1 MTDTTD
7 NTPDVPELSTRPKT
21 GFLETARSIA
31 WELFTTVA
39 PALIVVLFI
48 NVFVAEATVVK
59 DGPSMQPN
67 IYRGE
72 RVLMEKISYHLHPPR
87 RGDVVVA
94 ERPDGEIA
102 LIKRV
107 IGLPGEVIEVRQGH
121 VWINGEPLDESWV
134 AYFGGPGY
142 PATRVPDDCVFILG
156 DNRPNSRDSRA
167 IGPVPLSTIRGR
179 GWMIYWPP
187 SEIKIGL

>member
-1 MTDTTD
+1 MSNVIDD
-7 NTPDVPELSTRPKT
+7 RPELPEPHGNPKE
-21 GFLETARSIA
+21 GFWATARSIA
-31 WELFTTVA
+31 WELFSTVA

-72 RVLMEKISYHLHPPR
+72 RVLMEKISYRLHPPR

-107 IGLPGEVIEVRQGH
+107 IGLPGEVIEVREGH
-121 VWINGEPLDESWV
+121 VWINGELLDEPWV

-142 PATRVPDDCVFILG
+142 PATRIPDGYLFILG

-179 GWMIYWPP
+179 AWLIYWPP
-187 SEIKIGL
+187 SESKIGL